1 MKKWKKRNSNEKRL
15 GGFSKI
21 FKPNSD
27 TTWVCSNAGNL
38 IGVADLFTNDLN
50 LLNPSA
56 KEFYLRPIVSRYRL
70 TNKTSQVARTA
81 KTTLSIYPA
90 IYPVI
95 FPLEFMVNVELL
107 LACLAVADQPVSLPL
122 ELAVTLGEAAKP

>member
-1 MKKWKKRNSNEKRL
+1 MKKWKKRHSNEKRL

-27 TTWVCSNAGNL
+27 TPRVRSNAGNL
-38 IGVADLFTNDLN
+38 IGAADLFTNDLN

-56 KEFYLRPIVSRYRL
+56 KEFYLSPIVSRYRL

-81 KTTLSIYPA
+81 KTTLSIYP
-90 IYPVI
+90 VI
-95 FPLEFMVNVELL
+95 FPLAFMVNVELL
-107 LACLAVADQPVSLPL
+107 LACLVVADQPVSLPF
-122 ELAVTLGEAAKP
+122 ELAVTPGEGVKP

>member
-38 IGVADLFTNDLN
+38 IDVADLFANDLN
-50 LLNPSA
+50 LLNLSA
-56 KEFYLRPIVSRYRL
+56 KEFYLSPIVSRYRL

-81 KTTLSIYPA
+81 NTTLS

-95 FPLEFMVNVELL
+95 FPLAFMVNVELL
-107 LACLAVADQPVSLPL
+107 LACLAVADQPVSLPF
-122 ELAVTLGEAAKP
+122 ELAATPGEAANP

>member
-27 TTWVCSNAGNL
+27 TTWVRSNAGNL
-38 IGVADLFTNDLN
+38 IGAANLFTNNLN

-56 KEFYLRPIVSRYRL
+56 KEFYLSPIVSRYRL

-81 KTTLSIYPA
+81 KTTLSIYP
-90 IYPVI
+90 VI
-95 FPLEFMVNVELL
+95 FPLAFMVNVEPLL
-107 LACLAVADQPVSLPL
+107 VCLAVADQPVSLPL
-122 ELAVTLGEAAKP
+122 AVGLTPGEDVKP

>member
-1 MKKWKKRNSNEKRL
+1 MKKRNSNEKRL

-38 IGVADLFTNDLN
+38 IGVADLFANDLN
-50 LLNPSA
+50 LLNLSA
-56 KEFYLRPIVSRYRL
+56 KEFYLSPIVSRYRL

-81 KTTLSIYPA
+81 KTTLSIYP
-90 IYPVI
+90 VI
-95 FPLEFMVNVELL
+95 FPLAFMVNVELL

-122 ELAVTLGEAAKP
+122 ELAVTPGEAAKP

>member
-1 MKKWKKRNSNEKRL
+1 MKKWKKRHSNEKRL

-27 TTWVCSNAGNL
+27 TPRVRSNAGNL
-38 IGVADLFTNDLN
+38 IGAADLFTDDLN

-56 KEFYLRPIVSRYRL
+56 KEFYLSPIVSRYRL

-81 KTTLSIYPA
+81 KTTLSIYP
-90 IYPVI
+90 VI
-95 FPLEFMVNVELL
+95 FPLAFMVNVELL

-122 ELAVTLGEAAKP
+122 ELAVIPGETVKP

>member
-38 IGVADLFTNDLN
+38 IGAADLFTDDLN

-56 KEFYLRPIVSRYRL
+56 KEFYLSPIVSRYRL

-81 KTTLSIYPA
+81 KITLS

-95 FPLEFMVNVELL
+95 FPLAFMVNVELL

-122 ELAVTLGEAAKP
+122 ELVVTPGEAAKP

>member
-27 TTWVCSNAGNL
+27 TPRICPNAGNL
-38 IGVADLFTNDLN
+38 IGAADLFTNDLN

-56 KEFYLRPIVSRYRL
+56 KEFYLSPIVSRYRL

-81 KTTLSIYPA
+81 KTTLSIYP
-90 IYPVI
+90 VI
-95 FPLEFMVNVELL
+95 FPLAFMVNVELL

-122 ELAVTLGEAAKP
+122 ELAVTPGEAAKP